1 MIEDISLPTGA
12 WVLLGDGRKALFL
25 RNTGTPMNVQLVTER
40 VLQQENPRTGEQ
52 GSDQPGR
59 YLGPDGAGRSA
70 MEETDWHQLA
80 EDRFAHEIAVL
91 LYQGVHAHRIEQL
104 VVVAPPKVL
113 GRLRGELRSEVA
125 KCVIAEVS
133 KDLTGHPISD
143 VNRILSR
150 TP

>member
-25 RNTGTPMNVQLVTER
+25 RNAGTPMHVQLVTER
-40 VLQQENPRTGEQ
+40 VLQQDNPATREQ

-70 MEETDWHQLA
+70 LEETDWHQLA
-80 EDRFAHEIAVL
+80 EDRFAREIAGL
-91 LYQGVHAHRIEQL
+91 LYRSAHTRRFQQL

-113 GRLRGELRSEVA
+113 GSLRAALHPEVA
-125 KCVIAEVS
+125 RCVVAEVP
-133 KDLTGHPISD
+133 KDLTSHPLPEISR
-143 VNRILSR
+143 VLSR
-150 TP
+150 AA